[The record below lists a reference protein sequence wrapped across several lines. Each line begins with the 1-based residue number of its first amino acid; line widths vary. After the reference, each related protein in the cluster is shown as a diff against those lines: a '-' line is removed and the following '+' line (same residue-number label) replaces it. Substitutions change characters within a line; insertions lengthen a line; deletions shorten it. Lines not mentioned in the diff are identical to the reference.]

1 MEHLKYLDKEI
12 DNALSSLTLL
22 KKSQFQG
29 NIDKLFSSVAKAVK
43 NGNKIIFFGN
53 GGSAADAQHFAAEL
67 VVKYNKD
74 RKSIPSLSLS
84 SDTSIITSVGNDY
97 NFKYIFSR
105 QIESLAKNK
114 DVLIAL
120 STSGNSKNIIEALKI
135 SKKMKLNIFCIC
147 GNNGG
152 RAKKYTKNI
161 VIIPNKITSTIQTCQ
176 KVIMHALCDYI
187 ENTTR

>member
-114 DVLIAL
+114 DVMIA
-120 STSGNSKNIIEALKI
+120 I
-135 SKKMKLNIFCIC
+135 
-147 GNNGG
+147 
-152 RAKKYTKNI
+152 YT
-161 VIIPNKITSTIQTCQ
+161 
-176 KVIMHALCDYI
+176 
-187 ENTTR
+187 